1 MRRYCAAIIVI
12 IAALPAAG
20 LSASSEAEIVAT
32 QEEARQA
39 LLRGDVSTLDTL
51 WGDEFTSITATGQV
65 RTKAQMLEAFKTGQM
80 KYISLEY
87 DELRIRVYGNTA
99 VMTGRARGAG
109 VRNGMQLPASPHGTR
124 FTQVF
129 VKRRGGWKLVAH
141 QATTVA
147 E

>member
-1 MRRYCAAIIVI
+1 MHKRVAAVMMI
-12 IAALPAAG
+12 IAALPAAA
-20 LSASSEAEIVAT
+20 LAASSEAQILGT

-39 LLRGDVSTLDTL
+39 LLRTDVRKLDTL
-51 WGDEFTSITATGQV
+51 WGDEFTSITPSGQI
-65 RTKAQMLEAFKTGQM
+65 RTKLQMLDAFKSGEI
-80 KYISLEY
+80 KYRSLSY
-87 DELRIRVYGNTA
+87 DELKVRVYGNTA

-109 VRNGMQLPASPHGTR
+109 VRNGVELPASPHGTR

-129 VKRRGGWKLVAH
+129 VKRRGGWLLVAH